1 MTFESKIRKILKDGL
16 VLPVLKLKE
25 THPDHYFTEKGY
37 ETLLSNTTEEIMIL
51 LMSGNFKSNY
61 NLTQK

>member
-1 MTFESKIRKILKDGL
+1 MTLKSKIRKILENGL

-37 ETLLSNTTEEIMIL
+37 DRLLSNTTEEIIDL
-51 LMSGNFKSNY
+51 LRK
-61 NLTQK
+61 K